1 MSAMKVL
8 SIQPT
13 PNPHAYKFI
22 VDHVLQAEGSRYYNS
37 PAEAAS
43 DPLGT
48 ALFAIPGVTTVY
60 FAQDFATITSADGSN
75 LQTLHQQVN
84 EVLQSHDGSA
94 SAPAPGDTPP
104 AVETVADDQ
113 EMLGSIN
120 ALLDD
125 RVRPAL
131 AGDGGGLQVLRLES
145 KVLTSQYEGACGSCP
160 SSAAGTLSAIQNLL
174 QAEVDEEPS
183 VVSG

>member
-1 MSAMKVL
+1 MNVL

-13 PNPHAYKFI
+13 PNPLAYKF
-22 VDHVLQAEGSRYYNS
+22 VVNQVLQADGSRYYNN

-60 FAQDFATITSADGSN
+60 FAQDFATITSAEGSN
-75 LQTLHQQVN
+75 IETLHQQVG
-84 EVLQSHDGSA
+84 EVLKTHEGGTTD
-94 SAPAPGDTPP
+94 PATDSPSMVE
-104 AVETVADDQ
+104 AVTDDS
-113 EMLGSIN
+113 ELLNSIN
-120 ALLDD
+120 AMLDD

-131 AGDGGGLQVLRLES
+131 AGDGGGLQIIRLES
-145 KVLTSQYEGACGSCP
+145 KVLTIQYEGACGTCP
-160 SSAAGTLSAIQNLL
+160 SSIAGTLAAIQNLL
-174 QAEVDEEPS
+174 QSEVDEELS